1 MNNRKITRTMFN
13 KLKSTFLILFG
24 MAVLWSC
31 ESDLELT
38 PEDNRETA
46 ASAFEDP
53 AAYKQFLAKL
63 YAGFAISG
71 QDGPA
76 GNADLSGLDEGFSQ
90 YMRLYWMVQELTT
103 DEAVIGWN
111 DGTVKDLHNQ
121 NWTSGNEFIRTMYSR
136 IMYQIA
142 QSNEF
147 LRQTETSVVEGRGVD
162 AATQADIQVYR
173 AEARFLRAL
182 SYWHALDLYGNPP
195 FVTEQDPV
203 GAFLPEQTNS
213 AELFTYIESELLAIE
228 SELTAAGA
236 NEYGRADKAAAWML
250 LAKLYQN
257 SEKYTGSDRS
267 SDVITYTEKVI
278 NSGFTLV
285 DDYQKLFLADNNM
298 NGAQSEIIF
307 PITFDGINTQAY
319 GGMTFIIHA
328 AVGGSMDPDN
338 FGINGGWAG
347 LRTTS
352 ALINDFLENEDD
364 DIETVADERAIFYT
378 DGQSKEI
385 SNISNFTDGY
395 AVAKY
400 KNVDVNGNAGS
411 DPTGDFPDTDFPMFR
426 LADAYLMYA
435 EAVVRGGGGS
445 ESTAVNYINELRER
459 AFNDDSNNISSSDL
473 TLNFLLEERARELYW
488 EAHRRTDLIRFGQ
501 FSDGGIWPFKGG
513 VPQGTTTQSFRDL
526 MPIPASDLGVNTNL
540 TQNPGY

>member
-13 KLKSTFLILFG
+13 KFKSTFLILFG

-76 GNADLSGLDEGFSQ
+76 GDADLSGLDEGFSQ

-111 DGTVKDLHNQ
+111 DGTIKDLHNQ

-213 AELFTYIESELLAIE
+213 AELFTYIENELLAIE
-228 SELTAAGA
+228 SELAAAGT
-236 NEYGRADKAAAWML
+236 NEYGRADQAAAWML

-445 ESTAVNYINELRER
+445 ESTAVDYINELRER
-459 AFNDDSNNISSSDL
+459 AFNNDSNNISTSDL

-501 FSDGGIWPFKGG
+501 FSDGGVWPFKGG
-513 VPQGTTTQSFRDL
+513 VPQGTTTESFRDL

>member
-1 MNNRKITRTMFN
+1 MFN
-13 KLKSTFLILFG
+13 KIKSIFLVFFSMTL
-24 MAVLWSC
+24 LWSC
-31 ESDLELT
+31 ESELDLQ

-46 ASAFEDP
+46 ASAFDDP
-53 AAYKQFLAKL
+53 EAYKQFLAKL

-76 GNADLSGLDEGFSQ
+76 GDPDLSGLDEGFSQ
-90 YMRLYWMVQELTT
+90 YMRLYWKMQELTT

-111 DGTVKDLHNQ
+111 DGTIKDLHSQ

-142 QSNEF
+142 QSNEY
-147 LRQTETSVVEGRGVD
+147 LRQTTSDKLDSRGVD
-162 AATQADIQVYR
+162 AASRAEIETFR

-182 SYWHALDLYGNPP
+182 SYWHALDLFGNPP
-195 FVTEQDPV
+195 FVTEMDAV
-203 GAFLPEQTNS
+203 GAFLPNQIQS
-213 AELFTYIESELLAIE
+213 AELFSYIENELLAIE
-228 SELTAAGA
+228 AALPAPGA
-236 NEYGRADKAAAWML
+236 NEYGRADQGALWML
-250 LAKLYQN
+250 LSKLYIN
-257 SEKYTGSDRS
+257 AEKYSGTSRY
-267 SDVITYTEKVI
+267 SDVVTYTNKVI
-278 NSGFTLV
+278 NANYSLV
-285 DDYQKLFLADNNM
+285 DDYQKLFLADNDT
-298 NGAQSEIIF
+298 NGAQNEIIF

-328 AVGGSMDPDN
+328 AVGGDMDPDA

-352 ALINDFLENEDD
+352 ALVNKFLDDNDNPIEEVDD
-364 DIETVADERAIFYT
+364 TRAIFFT
-378 DGQSKEI
+378 NGQTKEI
-385 SNISNFTDGY
+385 NDISSFTDGY
-395 AVAKY
+395 AVAKF

-435 EAVVRGGGGS
+435 EAVLRGGGGS
-445 ESTAVNYINELRER
+445 EADAVAYVNELRER
-459 AFNDDSNNISSSDL
+459 AYGDSSNNISSADL
-473 TLNFLLEERARELYW
+473 SLNFIINERARELYW

-513 VPQGTTTQSFRDL
+513 VPQGATTESFRDL

-540 TQNPGY
+540 VQNTGY

>member
-1 MNNRKITRTMFN
+1 MFN
-13 KLKSTFLILFG
+13 KIKSTFLVLFG
-24 MAVLWSC
+24 LAVLWSC
-31 ESDLELT
+31 ESELDLV

-76 GNADLSGLDEGFSQ
+76 GDADLSGLDEGFSQ
-90 YMRLYWMVQELTT
+90 YMRLYFKLQELTT

-111 DGTVKDLHNQ
+111 DGTIKDLHNQ

-136 IMYQIA
+136 VMYQIA
-142 QSNEF
+142 QSNEY
-147 LRQTETSVVEGRGVD
+147 LRQTETSVLDGRGVD
-162 AATQADIQVYR
+162 SGLRAEIDTYR

-195 FVTEQDPV
+195 FVTEEDPV
-203 GAFLPEQTNS
+203 GAFLPEQITS
-213 AELFTYIESELLAIE
+213 AELFNYIEGELLAIE
-228 SELTAAGA
+228 SELVAAGA
-236 NEYGRADKAAAWML
+236 NEYGRADQGALWML
-250 LAKLYQN
+250 LSKLYLN
-257 SEKYTGSDRS
+257 AEKYTGTPRYA
-267 SDVITYTEKVI
+267 DVITYTNKVI
-278 NSGFTLV
+278 AADYSLV
-285 DDYQKLFLADNNM
+285 DDYQKLFLADNNS
-298 NGAQSEIIF
+298 NGAQNEIIF

-352 ALINDFLENEDD
+352 ALVNKFLDSEDD
-364 DIETVADERAIFYT
+364 AIEEVADQRALFYT

-385 SNISNFTDGY
+385 NDISNFTNGY

-435 EAVVRGGGGS
+435 EAVVRGAGGS
-445 ESTAVNYINELRER
+445 QANAVDYINELRER
-459 AFNDDSNNISSSDL
+459 AFGNADNNISTADL
-473 TLNFLLEERARELYW
+473 SLNFILNERARELYW

-501 FSDGGIWPFKGG
+501 FSDGGVWPFKGG
-513 VPQGTTTQSFRDL
+513 VPQGTTTEAFRDL
-526 MPIPASDLGVNTNL
+526 FPIPASDLGVNTNL